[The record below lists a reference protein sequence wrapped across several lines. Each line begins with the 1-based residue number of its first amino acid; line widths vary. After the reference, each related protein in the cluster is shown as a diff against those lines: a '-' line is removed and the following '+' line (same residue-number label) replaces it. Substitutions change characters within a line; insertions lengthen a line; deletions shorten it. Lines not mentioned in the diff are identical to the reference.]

1 MIRGKTREVPNK
13 SLEIRSTIH
22 NRFDIEVTDALT
34 GEVKQRAQAENI
46 ILNQMWTNLTSAW
59 SRYTHYGSGTATPSA
74 ADTKLTTFYSA
85 VENTLV
91 NSDLKN
97 EVFYLK
103 YKIILNEQTAVG
115 VNISEVGVGRDTSS
129 TSLSTKALLMDMNG
143 NPITIAKTST
153 DIITIYSTIFVNYAS
168 AQTDGIWI
176 YGSTLGA
183 YNVANHAFFR
193 KLCGYND
200 SDFAL
205 FPSKLVPASGLNT
218 AGGGVTVNLG
228 VAWNATTKRLT
239 FTANRVGATDWN
251 DTANSDIS
259 RCGVCMYPL
268 SGSLGY
274 NYYAGEPIYIPASV
288 LTGGTD
294 IVGEA
299 IGTGDGTL
307 VNFQTD
313 FPLVSSAKI
322 YIDGVED
329 TSATIDLNTPFVK
342 NNKRMLYR
350 LVEYKD
356 GNYIP
361 RNTLGQAP
369 EGFCAFYDGVIYECP
384 YCDKIGITSLRLYYD
399 LSYTNSQVSMDGI
412 TWTTLSKGTLASSEY
427 TITIPSELQHFKYFK
442 INCPTP
448 TSNRAF
454 NITTANRTSDA
465 NIHFA
470 TPPASGAVITSDYHT
485 DTIAKDANHVF
496 DFSAIIQ
503 LGEYT
508 G

>member
-1 MIRGKTREVPNK
+1 MIRGKTRKLSKE
-13 SLEIRSTIH
+13 SLKISSTIH
-22 NRFDIEVTDALT
+22 NRFDIEVVDALT

-103 YKIILNEQTAVG
+103 YKIVLNEQTAVG
-115 VNISEVGVGRDTSS
+115 VNISEVGVGKDSS
-129 TSLSTKALLMDMNG
+129 QTSLCTKALLMDMNG
-143 NPITIAKTST
+143 NPIIIAKTST
-153 DIITIYSTIFVNYAS
+153 DIITIYSTIFVNYAP
-168 AQTDGIWI
+168 AQANGIWL
-176 YGSTLGA
+176 YGSTFGSS
-183 YNVANHAFFR
+183 NSANHAFFR

-200 SDFAL
+200 SNFAL
-205 FPSKLVPASGLNT
+205 FPSKLTPAGGLNT
-218 AGGGVTVNLG
+218 SVDAGTSNLSLS
-228 VAWNATTKRLT
+228 WNASTKKLT
-239 FTANRVGATDWN
+239 FTATRIGATNWN
-251 DTANSDIS
+251 DSTNADIS
-259 RCGVCMYPL
+259 RCGVCIYPL

-274 NYYAGEPIYIPASV
+274 KYYYGEPIYIPASV

-294 IVGEA
+294 VVGEA

-313 FPLVSSAKI
+313 FPLV
-322 YIDGVED
+322 
-329 TSATIDLNTPFVK
+329 TSATIYVDGVEATNATVDLNTPFVK
-342 NNKRMLYR
+342 NNKRMLTR

-356 GNYIP
+356 GSYTP
-361 RNTLGQAP
+361 RNMHGQSN
-369 EGFCAFYDGVIYECP
+369 EGFIPHYDGIIFECP
-384 YCDKIGITSLRLYYD
+384 FCDEVGIVSLMQYYD
-399 LSYTNSQVSMDGI
+399 YNYTNTQVSMDGI
-412 TWTTLSKGTLASSEY
+412 TWTTLGKGTLASSYY
-427 TITIPSELQHFKYFK
+427 TITIPAELQHFKYFK
-442 INCPTP
+442 INGPAN
-448 TSNRAF
+448 SNRQFTIYA
-454 NITTANRTSDA
+454 TTRASDA

-470 TPPASGAVITSDYHT
+470 TPPASGAVITANYHT

-496 DFSAIIQ
+496 DFSCVIQ
-503 LGEYT
+503 LGEYI